1 MWVAWPRILE
11 LEQRPRLGQ
20 LLLDYVRQRRW
31 FRSKARTV
39 RAASVVEV
47 IPLDPDGQ
55 PGALGGGG
63 GGGNVLT
70 VLRIEYDGGETELYA
85 VPLARIDAADSK
97 GAGDLEIVAL
107 VSGGAAGTP
116 GAGGGEG
123 DGEGEGDGD
132 GARAVIDGLLLPGHA
147 AEALLRIIRQAGS
160 ARGDGLGQLRG
171 ETTAALVEAFGP
183 ALPVARLS
191 RLEQTN
197 STAIFANRALLKIYR
212 QLTAG
217 PNPELEMGRFL
228 SLHCQPP
235 CTPRVLGALFYR
247 APDGTEFSLG
257 IAHEFL
263 TNDGDAFTLAL
274 AEARAYLG
282 RPAPDRATPPP
293 VVPAGGD
300 MEALVARALSSSADP
315 APSRSGCPG
324 ADDADDADDAGSF
337 VTRAAILGRR
347 TAELHLALGRADQQD
362 PDFGPRPLLARER
375 EALSNRVESML
386 DQQLGALSAA
396 SPRLSPRARH
406 LAAHLRTPACRSSI
420 SSQLARFRER
430 EMDVVLTRTHGD
442 LHLGQVLVRGDD
454 FVIIDFEGE
463 PSRPLPERRA
473 RASPLRDVMGMVRSF
488 DYVPEV
494 LMRDASFMR
503 DAVGAEADRRQLESW
518 AECWKFQV
526 TTSYLRGYLAAVSQ
540 GHAAFVPAG
549 PGDLALLLTFYLLE
563 KAIYEIAYELNNRP
577 DWVEIPL
584 RGLAAIVTAEGR
596 ET

>member
-11 LEQRPRLGQ
+11 LEQRPRLAQ
-20 LLLDYVRQRRW
+20 LLLAYVRQRRW

-47 IPLDPDGQ
+47 IPLDPGDQ
-55 PGALGGGG
+55 PSDVGPGGDVGD
-63 GGGNVLT
+63 VLT
-70 VLRIEYDGGETELYA
+70 VLRIEYDGAEAELYA
-85 VPLARIDAADSK
+85 VPLARIDAGGSK
-97 GAGDLEIVAL
+97 GTGDMDIIAL
-107 VSGGAAGTP
+107 VGRGAAGTRGDVDGAGDDSGARP
-116 GAGGGEG
+116 GAG
-123 DGEGEGDGD
+123 
-132 GARAVIDGLLLPGHA
+132 AVVDGLLLPGHA
-147 AEALLRIIRQAGS
+147 AEGLLGIIRQAGTV
-160 ARGDGLGQLRG
+160 RGDGQGQLRG
-171 ETTAALVEAFGP
+171 ETTAALVEAFGQ
-183 ALPVARLS
+183 ALPAARLS

-197 STAIFANRALLKIYR
+197 STAIFGDRALLKIYR

-235 CTPRVLGALFYR
+235 CTPQVLGALFYR

-257 IAHEFL
+257 IAHEL
-263 TNDGDAFTLAL
+263 LSNDGDAFTLAL

-282 RPAPDRATPPP
+282 RPGTNRATPPP
-293 VVPAGGD
+293 GVPAGSD
-300 MEALVARALSSSADP
+300 MEALVAHALSRATDP
-315 APSRSGCPG
+315 APSPSGHSGG
-324 ADDADDADDAGSF
+324 ADDPDNAGGF
-337 VTRAAILGRR
+337 VSRAAILGRR
-347 TAELHLALGRADQQD
+347 TAELHLALGRADEQD

-375 EALSNRVESML
+375 EAISDRVASML

-396 SPRLSPRARH
+396 SPRLSPHARQ
-406 LAAHLRTPACRSSI
+406 LTAHLMTPVCRSSI
-420 SSQLARFRER
+420 SFKLARFRER
-430 EMDVVLTRTHGD
+430 EMDVVVTRTHGD

-494 LMRDASFMR
+494 LMRDASFMK
-503 DAVGAEADRRQLESW
+503 DAVGAEADRHQLVSW
-518 AECWKFQV
+518 AESWKFQV
-526 TTSYLRGYLAAVSQ
+526 TTSYLAAYLAAVRQ
-540 GHAAFVPAG
+540 GHAAFVPAR
-549 PGDLALLLTFYLLE
+549 PGDLALLLGFYQLE
-563 KAIYEIAYELNNRP
+563 KVIYEIAYELNNRP

-584 RGLAAIVTAEGR
+584 RGLAAIVTAEGL